1 MFKKIYFLVA
11 LGLVAASCNVKEER
25 GLCSAPVSVHVND
38 FRVTID
44 HFSDTKATQNVADYT
59 DLKVL
64 TLAFYNGNE
73 EVFRQSQT
81 NGALAES
88 ETFGRFSLALPLG
101 TYTMVVIGHGLKD
114 GESAVTLTGLHS
126 ATFGENP
133 ARETFVAT
141 ETVTINSTAAVNISA
156 TLDRIVSKLQVASSD
171 VRKNPAHSVR
181 MTFAAGGKSFNPTT
195 GLATDNSGF
204 SNTVNIS
211 TAVGAASLS
220 NSYLFLASDEDTI
233 DVTIETLDEDGNM
246 LFSKTVANVPF
257 KRNRIT
263 KLTGAMYTND
273 AISGSFQLE
282 TAWLQD
288 QEVSF

>member
-220 NSYLFLASDEDTI
+220 NSYLFLASDEQTLDVTI
-233 DVTIETLDEDGNM
+233 DVLDEEGNV
-246 LFSKTVANVPF
+246 LYTHPLKDVPF
-257 KRNRIT
+257 QRNRTT
-263 KLTGAMYTND
+263 KLTGKLYANP

-282 TAWLQD
+282 TAWLPN